1 MLLLLLRFG
10 LNYVPTTS
18 LDKPR
23 LPLKDVNQKPTSKTN
38 PVKMSG
44 NLFKQPAAPKLAHV
58 KKGFNGMGGQTEIL
72 VIPTNTTRKSK
83 AHTLMNEP
91 RKLKIVKNS
100 HKISSFMKKTP
111 KLSSIVI
118 SP

>member
-1 MLLLLLRFG
+1 MFLLRFG

-23 LPLKDVNQKPTSKTN
+23 LPLKDVNQKPTTKTN
-38 PVKMSG
+38 PVKMST
-44 NLFKQPAAPKLAHV
+44 NLFKQPTAPKLAHV
-58 KKGFNGMGGQTEIL
+58 KKGFNGMGGQSEIL
-72 VIPTNTTRKSK
+72 VIPTNTLGKSK
-83 AHTLMNEP
+83 ALINEP
-91 RKLKIVKNS
+91 RKIKIVKSS

-111 KLSSIVI
+111 KPPRIVI